1 MAQEFYNPD
10 IANNDIEEESS
21 SRNRSSI
28 SESKGR
34 KANEIA
40 IKSSTKQRVRFFI
53 CLFLGLT
60 GFAMFVAF
68 ISYLR
73 NAAADQSAVL
83 NYTPETIAQEGI
95 KVKNVSGALGA
106 WISEIFISKWIGLGS
121 FVVAVWLMLMAYIL
135 KGARRLK
142 FYSTTIISLTLVIL
156 LSLCGGYITLHY
168 PTAINYGGNMGTEAT
183 RFLIAYVGD
192 FGIGIIYLGLLGILV
207 IASLGVILRGVRK
220 VRRMLPARK
229 IMPEA
234 VSSAELFNK
243 EDDGLT
249 DSNEE
254 STGFEPT
261 TIDFKLEE
269 TEVPGNANE
278 VDNHETEI
286 EETGGKTDDYSDY
299 MPKDVVETNDK
310 KEGDISGTITEA
322 SPIEKADTILE
333 PIDPTKELP
342 HFKFPTVDLL
352 KVRSIKTHNVDYEE
366 QEANKRRITE
376 VLGNYGVSIKTINAC
391 IGPTV
396 TLFEIVPADGV
407 KIAKI
412 KSLENDI
419 ALSIAALGIRIIA
432 PIPGKG
438 TIGIEVPNREP
449 QIVSMRS
456 VLESKA
462 YQESTAQLP
471 MALGCT
477 ISNEVFVADLCKM
490 PHLLVAGATGQG
502 KSVGL
507 NAIITS
513 LIYRKHPAELKFV
526 LFDPKMVEFS
536 LYERLQH
543 HYLAKLPGDDPIII
557 TDSNK
562 AIATLNSLVSLMEQ
576 RYMLLKEANVRNI
589 ELYNKKYVKRYL
601 NPGKG
606 HHFMPYIVV
615 IIDEFADFISV
626 AGRDVEEPISRIAQ
640 KARAV
645 GIHMI
650 IATQRPSANVI
661 TGKIKANFPGRISF
675 RVSSMVDSRTIID
688 CSGAQQLVGKG
699 DLLFTSGGDLT
710 RLQCAFMDDDETIK
724 LCEFIDSQVGY
735 AEPFELP
742 EYIPPTECGGSS
754 SGESYGGGGGAF
766 DRDPLL
772 PEVAAYISGMEKA
785 STSAIQRHFRIG
797 YNRAG
802 SIMDQL
808 EAIGIVGPAT
818 GGKPRQVLVDP
829 SQISQM
835 I

>member
-10 IANNDIEEESS
+10 VANNDIYEESS
-21 SRNRSSI
+21 AGNKASI
-28 SESKGR
+28 SESNGR
-34 KANEIA
+34 AANETKV
-40 IKSSTKQRVRFFI
+40 KSSTRQRMRYLL
-53 CLFLGLT
+53 CLIIGLV

-68 ISYLR
+68 ISYMR

-83 NYTPETIAQEGI
+83 NYAPGTIAQEGI

-106 WISEIFISKWIGLGS
+106 WISELFISKWIGLGS
-121 FVVAVWLMLMAYIL
+121 FVVAIWLMLMAYIL

-192 FGIGIIYLGLLGILV
+192 FGIGVIYLGLLGILA
-207 IASLGVILRGVRK
+207 ITSLGVILRGLRK
-220 VRRMLPARK
+220 VRKILPARK
-229 IMPEA
+229 VAPEA
-234 VSSAELFNK
+234 TPSAELFTK
-243 EDDGLT
+243 ENDEV
-249 DSNEE
+249 SEKQEE
-254 STGFEPT
+254 SAEFEPA
-261 TIDFKLEE
+261 TIDFKVEE
-269 TEVPGNANE
+269 TIVPDNETETLEVANTNTE
-278 VDNHETEI
+278 DNHA
-286 EETGGKTDDYSDY
+286 DYSEY
-299 MPKDVVETNDK
+299 MPKDESATDDTSAEEIN
-310 KEGDISGTITEA
+310 GTITQA
-322 SPIEKADTILE
+322 PPVEKAETILE

-342 HFKFPTVDLL
+342 HYKFPTVDLL
-352 KVRSIKTHNVDYEE
+352 KVRSIKTHNVDFEE

-456 VLESKA
+456 VLESKT

-601 NPGKG
+601 NPEKG

-724 LCEFIDSQVGY
+724 LCEYIDSQVGY

-742 EYIPPTECGGSS
+742 EYVPSTEGGGSS
-754 SGESYGGGGGAF
+754 SGESYGGGGF

>member
-1 MAQEFYNPD
+1 MAQEFYDPD
-10 IANNDIEEESS
+10 IIDDYIINEATDK
-21 SRNRSSI
+21 
-28 SESKGR
+28 SEGVASTKTIGSD
-34 KANEIA
+34 KELK
-40 IKSSTKQRVRFFI
+40 IKSSTRQRVRYLS
-53 CLFLGLT
+53 CLFIGLLG
-60 GFAMFVAF
+60 FSMFVAF
-68 ISYLR
+68 ISYFR

-83 NYTPETIAQEGI
+83 NSSAEALAEGGVKIKNIAG
-95 KVKNVSGALGA
+95 SLGA
-106 WISEIFISKWIGLGS
+106 WISELFISKWIGVGS
-121 FVVAVWLMLMAYIL
+121 FVTAVWLMLMAYIL

-142 FYSTTIISLTLVIL
+142 FYSTTIISLTLIIL
-156 LSLCGGYITLHY
+156 LSLCGGYITLHH
-168 PTAINYGGNMGTEAT
+168 PSAINYGGNFGTEIIK
-183 RFLIAYVGD
+183 FLIPYVGD
-192 FGIGIIYLGLLGILV
+192 FGVGIIFLFLIGV
-207 IASLGVILRGVRK
+207 IVIVSFGVILRIVRNLRK
-220 VRRMLPARK
+220 TLFFKKKSPETEPKEAKIESLDLPESEETGDEK
-229 IMPEA
+229 IDFD
-234 VSSAELFNK
+234 V
-243 EDDGLT
+243 EDT
-249 DSNEE
+249 DSNI
-254 STGFEPT
+254 S
-261 TIDFKLEE
+261 
-269 TEVPGNANE
+269 
-278 VDNHETEI
+278 I
-286 EETGGKTDDYSDY
+286 EENQNEDIIDDNNQATDDNTEDNIAG
-299 MPKDVVETNDK
+299 E
-310 KEGDISGTITEA
+310 ITQA
-322 SPIEKADTILE
+322 PPVEKADVILP

-342 HFKFPTVDLL
+342 HFKFPTIDLL
-352 KVRSIKTHNVDYEE
+352 KVRSVKSHNVDFEE

-376 VLGNYGVSIKTINAC
+376 VLGNYGVSIKSIDAC

-412 KSLENDI
+412 RSLENDI

-438 TIGIEVPNREP
+438 TIGIEVPNRDP
-449 QIVSMRS
+449 QMVSMRS
-456 VLESKA
+456 MLESKA
-462 YQESTAQLP
+462 YQETTAQLP

-477 ISNEVFVADLCKM
+477 ITNEVFVGDLCKM

-513 LIYRKHPAELKFV
+513 LIYKKHPAELKFV

-557 TDSNK
+557 TDSTK
-562 AIATLNSLVSLMEQ
+562 AIATLNSLVTLMEQ
-576 RYMLLKEANVRNI
+576 RYKLLKDANVRNI
-589 ELYNKKYVKRYL
+589 ELYNGKFIKRYL
-601 NPGKG
+601 NPEKG

-615 IIDEFADFISV
+615 IIDEFADFITA
-626 AGRDVEEPISRIAQ
+626 AGKEVETPISRIAQ

-650 IATQRPSANVI
+650 IATQRPSANII

-699 DLLFTSGGDLT
+699 DMLFTNGNDLV
-710 RLQCAFMDDDETIK
+710 RLQCAFMDDEETIR
-724 LCEFIDSQVGY
+724 LCNFIDEQVGY

-742 EYIPPTECGGSS
+742 EYIPPTENGGIP
-754 SGESYGGGGGAF
+754 SGDSFGGNSF

-772 PEVAAYISGMEKA
+772 PDVAEYISGMDKA

-818 GGKPRQVLVDP
+818 GGKPRQVLVDA

>member
-10 IANNDIEEESS
+10 IIDDNTPVLEQ
-21 SRNRSSI
+21 
-28 SESKGR
+28 KPGQ
-34 KANEIA
+34 K
-40 IKSSTKQRVRFFI
+40 STKKDDSVRTKPKSAFFHRMRLI
-53 CLFLGLT
+53 LGILFALVGLLL
-60 GFAMFVAF
+60 AVAF
-68 ISYLR
+68 LSYLKF
-73 NAAADQSAVL
+73 AGADQSAIL
-83 NYTPETIAQEGI
+83 NNSAEELAKDGI
-95 KVKNVSGALGA
+95 QIKNWAGALGA
-106 WISEIFISKWIGLGS
+106 WVSEIFISKWIGIGS
-121 FVVAVWLMLMAYIL
+121 FVFVGWLIFIGMSMLRSKKIQFFTATL
-135 KGARRLK
+135 
-142 FYSTTIISLTLVIL
+142 ISLLLIIL
-156 LSLCGGYITLHY
+156 SSLIMGYVSLHS
-168 PTAINYGGNMGTEAT
+168 PSAINYGGNLGAEVS
-183 RFLIAYVGD
+183 RFLIGYVGD
-192 FGIGIIYLGLLGILV
+192 FGTFIIYLALLSVLV
-207 IASLGVILRGVRK
+207 IVCLGSIIKALRK
-220 VRRMLPARK
+220 VRTLIPVHNA
-229 IMPEA
+229 
-234 VSSAELFNK
+234 K
-243 EDDGLT
+243 EKDIFDK
-249 DSNEE
+249 DNDIVEPDESKKSENEK
-254 STGFEPT
+254 
-261 TIDFKLEE
+261 IDFQL
-269 TEVPGNANE
+269 TEVPNE
-278 VDNHETEI
+278 EQEKNITDDTPETIVADDADSKNDKQE
-286 EETGGKTDDYSDY
+286 DYSDY
-299 MPKDVVETNDK
+299 MPQDSSDNKSPNAQADGE
-310 KEGDISGTITEA
+310 ITA
-322 SPIEKADTILE
+322 APPVEKAETILE

-342 HFKFPTVDLL
+342 HFKFPSVELL
-352 KVRSIKTHNVDYEE
+352 KVRAVKTHNVDFEE
-366 QEANKRRITE
+366 QESNKRRITE
-376 VLGNYGVSIKTINAC
+376 VLGNYGVTIKTINAC

-477 ISNEVFVADLCKM
+477 IANEVFVADLCKM

-562 AIATLNSLVSLMEQ
+562 AIATLNSLVILMEQ
-576 RYMLLKEANVRNI
+576 RYLLLKEANVRNI
-589 ELYNKKYVKRYL
+589 ELYNKKFIKRYL
-601 NPGKG
+601 NPEKG

-699 DLLFTSGGDLT
+699 DLLFTSGGDLV
-710 RLQCAFMDDDETIK
+710 RLQCPFMDDDETIK
-724 LCEFIDSQVGY
+724 LCDFIDSQVGY
-735 AEPFELP
+735 ATPFELP
-742 EYIPPTECGGSS
+742 DYVPSSEGGGHS
-754 SGESYGGGGGAF
+754 SGESVSSY

-772 PEVAAYISGMEKA
+772 PEVAAYISGMDKA